1 MKSGLYALRSPSLL
15 TVPLFLLFFSKL
27 FLSFLLMVVEEFVV
41 SPEDG
46 GDKEYVEDADPVN
59 CQLVRPER
67 LDAAIG
73 FLSA

>member
-1 MKSGLYALRSPSLL
+1 MSSPSLL
-15 TVPLFLLFFSKL
+15 SAPLFLFFFSKL

-46 GDKEYVEDADPVN
+46 GDKEYVEDADPVD
-59 CQLVRPER
+59 CQLVRPGR
-67 LDAAIG
+67 LDAATG